1 MSGDVREE
9 PMESHGDER
18 KRSRFVPDGPTKFAR
33 MGSV

>member
-9 PMESHGDER
+9 PMESHGDVP
-18 KRSRFVPDGPTKFAR
+18 KRSRFAPDGPAKFAR

>member
-9 PMESHGDER
+9 PMESHGDVP
-18 KRSRFVPDGPTKFAR
+18 KRSRFAPDGPTKFAR